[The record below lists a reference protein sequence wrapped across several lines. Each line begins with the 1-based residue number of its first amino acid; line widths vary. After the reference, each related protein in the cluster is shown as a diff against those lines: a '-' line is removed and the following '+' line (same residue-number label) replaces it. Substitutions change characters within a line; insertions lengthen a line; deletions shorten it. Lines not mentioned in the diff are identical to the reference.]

1 MGFPR
6 DFLRESQ
13 RDGMAGRRP
22 APRGE
27 RGGSLGSTHKIY
39 ITPIPLHLGERPLAC
54 HSIPPTFP
62 QEIPRKTHTFPPLVN
77 KNISLPIP
85 FNDIWNECSHGLLCR
100 SDQSMKL
107 L

>member
-27 RGGSLGSTHKIY
+27 RGGSLGSTHKNSMCGLQEEGPRLPFY
-39 ITPIPLHLGERPLAC
+39 PDELG
-54 HSIPPTFP
+54 
-62 QEIPRKTHTFPPLVN
+62 
-77 KNISLPIP
+77 
-85 FNDIWNECSHGLLCR
+85 
-100 SDQSMKL
+100 
-107 L
+107 